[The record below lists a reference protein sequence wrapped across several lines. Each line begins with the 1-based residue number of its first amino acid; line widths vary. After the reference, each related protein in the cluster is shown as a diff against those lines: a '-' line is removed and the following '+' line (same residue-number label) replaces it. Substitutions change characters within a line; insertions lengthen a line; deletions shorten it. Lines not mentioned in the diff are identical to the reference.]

1 MVTNA
6 LKPEMLNEPP
16 IRNRKDWLPTI
27 MTTPAVL
34 ALIGMLYPF
43 AIAIYYSFTNF
54 NLLKPTHKFVGFQN
68 YAKIFTNPDFWE
80 AMGNT
85 LLFAVTAL
93 VFEFLFG
100 FLITILLNNQV
111 KGVRLMRTLLMLPL
125 MLPPVIAA
133 MMWRTLLATNTGPIN
148 YLFGLG
154 DFAWLAHPWSARFA
168 VMFIEIWSSTP
179 FVALVL
185 LSGLQSLPKEPF
197 EAAQV
202 DGANYFFVVRRL
214 MLPMLQPFILV
225 VLLFRVVD
233 VVKLFDVIFTTTQGG
248 PMLSTTTIP
257 VLVYREVFKFFTLGS
272 AIAKVLMLWIINYA
286 LSFWLAG
293 RWRKSIGSM

>member
-6 LKPEMLNEPP
+6 LKPEMINDPL
-16 IRNRKDWLPTI
+16 IRTRKDWLPTI

-54 NLLKPTHKFVGFQN
+54 NLLKPTHKFVGFEN

-85 LLFAVTAL
+85 VLFALIAL

-100 FLITILLNNQV
+100 FLITLLLNNQV

-154 DFAWLAHPWSARFA
+154 DFAWLAHPGSARFA

-202 DGANYFFVVRRL
+202 DGANFFFVVRRL

-248 PMLSTTTIP
+248 PMLTTTTIP

-293 RWRKSIGSM
+293 RWRKSIGTM

>member
-1 MVTNA
+1 M
-6 LKPEMLNEPP
+6 KPEDVSAPP
-16 IRNRKDWLPTI
+16 IRKRRDWLPTI
-27 MTTPAVL
+27 MTTPATL
-34 ALIGMLYPF
+34 ALVGIMYPF
-43 AIAIYYSFTNF
+43 AIAVYYSFTNF
-54 NLLKPTHKFVGFQN
+54 NLVKPTHKFVGFAN
-68 YAKIFTNPDFWE
+68 YAKIFTNPEFWE

-85 LLFAVTAL
+85 LMFAAIALF
-93 VFEFLFG
+93 FEFLFG
-100 FLITILLNNQV
+100 FLIVLLLNNQV

-133 MMWRTLLATNTGPIN
+133 MMWRTLLASNTGPIN
-148 YLFGLG
+148 YIFGLG
-154 DFAWLAHPWSARFA
+154 DFAWLAHVWSARFA

-202 DGANYFFVVRRL
+202 DGANFFFVVRRL

-233 VVKLFDVIFTTTQGG
+233 VMKLFDVIFTTTMGG
-248 PMLSTTTIP
+248 PMYSTTTLPIH
-257 VLVYREVFKFFTLGS
+257 VYREVFKFYTLGA

-293 RWRKSIGSM
+293 RWRKSMGSM